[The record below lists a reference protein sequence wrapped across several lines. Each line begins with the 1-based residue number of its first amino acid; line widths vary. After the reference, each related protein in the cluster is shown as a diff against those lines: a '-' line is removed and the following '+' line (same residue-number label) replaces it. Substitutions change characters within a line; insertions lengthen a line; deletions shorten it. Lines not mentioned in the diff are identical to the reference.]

1 MKVTNRQAEALPSN
15 LTTDELG
22 KAMSQLDLSSVPPNK
37 RQAAVMDHLMRV
49 MADAIHDKDKAQEIH
64 LSRIRHQRGL

>member
-1 MKVTNRQAEALPSN
+1 MKISNRQAEALPSN

-22 KAMSQLDLSSVPPNK
+22 KAMSQLDLSSVPTNK

-64 LSRIRHQRGL
+64 LSRILRQRGL

>member
-37 RQAAVMDHLMRV
+37 RQAAVIEHLMRV
-49 MADAIHDKDKAQEIH
+49 MADAIHDKAKAQEIH
-64 LSRIRHQRGL
+64 LSRILHQRGL

>member
-1 MKVTNRQAEALPSN
+1 MKISNRQAEALPSN

-22 KAMSQLDLSSVPPNK
+22 KAMAQLDLSSVPPNK

-49 MADAIHDKDKAQEIH
+49 MADAIHDKDKAQESH
-64 LSRIRHQRGL
+64 LSRILRQRGL

>member
-1 MKVTNRQAEALPSN
+1 MKISNRQAEALPSN

-49 MADAIHDKDKAQEIH
+49 MADAVHDKQKAQEIH
-64 LSRIRHQRGL
+64 ISRILKAKR

>member
-1 MKVTNRQAEALPSN
+1 MKISNRQAEALPSN

-22 KAMSQLDLSSVPPNK
+22 KAMAQLDLSSVPLNK

-64 LSRIRHQRGL
+64 LSRILRQRGL

>member
-1 MKVTNRQAEALPSN
+1 MKISNRQAEALPSN

-22 KAMSQLDLSSVPPNK
+22 KAMAQLDLSSVPPNK
-37 RQAAVMDHLMRV
+37 HQAAVMDHLMRV

-64 LSRIRHQRGL
+64 LSRILRQRGL

>member
-1 MKVTNRQAEALPSN
+1 MKISNRQAEALPSN

-22 KAMSQLDLSSVPPNK
+22 KAMAQLDLSSVPPSK

-64 LSRIRHQRGL
+64 LSRMLRQRGL

>member
-1 MKVTNRQAEALPSN
+1 MKISNRQAEALPSN

-22 KAMSQLDLSSVPPNK
+22 KAMAQLDLSFVPPNK

-64 LSRIRHQRGL
+64 LSRILRQRGL